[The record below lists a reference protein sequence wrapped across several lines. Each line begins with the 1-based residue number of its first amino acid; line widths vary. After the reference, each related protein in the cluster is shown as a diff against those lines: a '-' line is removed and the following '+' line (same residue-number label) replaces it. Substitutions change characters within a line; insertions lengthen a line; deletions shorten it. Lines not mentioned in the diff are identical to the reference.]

1 MNKEMNSFKVGD
13 LIIPVY
19 GTRPLYVVIAVFDVT
34 YDGYCIAR
42 VKNIATQ
49 ATIMV
54 ETKYYKKIVP
64 TIENSKD
71 D

>member
-1 MNKEMNSFKVGD
+1 MNKETNNFKVGD
-13 LIIPVY
+13 LIRPIY
-19 GTRPLYVVIAVFDVT
+19 GKKPLYVVIAVFDVT

-42 VKNIATQ
+42 VRNIATL

-54 ETKYYKKIVP
+54 ETKYYKKVDP